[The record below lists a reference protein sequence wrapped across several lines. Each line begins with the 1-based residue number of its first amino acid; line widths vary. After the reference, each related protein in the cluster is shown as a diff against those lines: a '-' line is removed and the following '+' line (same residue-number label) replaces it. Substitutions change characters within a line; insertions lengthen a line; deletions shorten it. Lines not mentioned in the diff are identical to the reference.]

1 MQISCECVMGYIN
14 CMLICEKCQGEI
26 KVRICMW
33 KYSHYRCFL
42 LTTFCIYVS
51 LSFPIF
57 YLFLFCCIFLR
68 HRLCFIFF
76 CLFFN
81 LSIDGIR
88 KYKHTHYLLHTRKQ
102 TNKRKAT
109 ITTNKTT
116 RMKTRLTRVRS
127 ESRGEP

>member
-26 KVRICMW
+26 KYEYVCGNIPIIVVF
-33 KYSHYRCFL
+33 FL
-42 LTTFCIYVS
+42 LLFVFTYHFHFPFFIYSYFVV
-51 LSFPIF
+51 F
-57 YLFLFCCIFLR
+57 FLR
-68 HRLCFIFF
+68 QRLCFNFF